1 MKDEN
6 KFSIGD
12 TVVYDV
18 DYMPGEQVGIV
29 TEIENGVISVKYG
42 KSGGLGMYHLSGA
55 GYLAKPTDEPMIRKL
70 TKLEKALK

>member
-42 KSGGLGMYHLSGA
+42 NSLGMYHLSGA
-55 GYLAKPTDEPMIRKL
+55 GYLAKPTDKPMIRKL